1 MREYCQ
7 QAGIPFIAPSLSYV
21 PELAIKTLEEL
32 IQAFGGDVGLI
43 GSSLGGFYSAYL
55 SEKFGLK
62 AVLVNPA
69 ITPEITLKQSL
80 GNAQNYYDESSFSWK
95 DSHIEMLSSLKTE
108 HQTPENIWLFVQ
120 KGDEVL
126 DYQDASQRYADSS
139 MIIEEGGNHS
149 FAGFERYI
157 PEIVDFLKK
166 S

>member
-1 MREYCQ
+1 M
-7 QAGIPFIAPSLSYV
+7 

-32 IQAFGGDVGLI
+32 IQVFGGDVVLI
-43 GSSLGGFYSAYL
+43 GSSLGGFYSVYL

-80 GNAQNYYDESSFSWK
+80 GNAQNYYDESSFSWQN
-95 DSHIEMLSSLKTE
+95 SHVEMLAGLNTE

-126 DYQDASQRYADSS
+126 DYQDACQRYAESP
-139 MIIEEGGNHS
+139 MIVEEGGNHS

-157 PEIVDFLKK
+157 PRIAEFLKNPEC
-166 S
+166 